1 MVLKRGAY
9 LLLLAALLLTLLP
22 GPVQA
27 DVAGTVALAQV
38 IFDGPLDALGLPVMA
53 HWQSAAGSEV
63 VLVIAPLA
71 ELESAGVP
79 FRVLDADAQPGAYYL
94 AHRRPERMG
103 ALQPGM
109 FDIGRVLWVDGSR
122 LLVRAT
128 QAQAERLIPLG
139 FELQWLGDQPLV
151 LTAPRAAPT
160 AALAHDESLVGEI
173 LAQVTERTLRN
184 SVSGLSGETSVIVGG
199 APYTITTRFTNS
211 GTSIAKATQYT
222 YEQFAALGLGVGY
235 HYWTRSGYSNRN
247 VIGVITGTT
256 QPQEIVLITAH
267 LDSVSNRDTPSNNP
281 APGADDN
288 ASGSAAVLLAADIL
302 SRYYLDRTVRFV
314 LFTGE
319 EQGLLGSYE
328 YANMAANAGDNIVA
342 VYNMDMLAWDAI
354 GGPDLDLFTRTTSN
368 PGYAGDIAIANTF
381 VSIVNTYNLSLTPNI
396 RRTGMGSS
404 DHYPFWVRGFPA
416 ILAIE
421 DYTGGDFNT
430 HYHRSTDRLQHFNMP
445 YYVNFVKASMGT
457 AARLAGV
464 TRRYPFTV
472 TTKAEPATVLTEETL
487 TYTVTLTNTALAPT
501 TGMVVSA
508 ALPAGTSFL
517 GASAGGV
524 LEGDKVYWRDHTLTP
539 GATATLTYQVQVGC
553 VPSGTLLV
561 GGATHATASGWPIA
575 VSGAP
580 AITTVTALLPEA
592 AFDLTQPVIRAY
604 PALFSNASSHAAI
617 YLWDFGDGVTSTLA
631 APTHTYTTTGA
642 FTATLTASNACFTD
656 VASRQVMVD
665 DYAVALTLVSAEG
678 AIAPG
683 AAITYTL
690 RLTNTGTLSDS
701 FALQA
706 SDNGWLTTLSTSN
719 VGPLS
724 PGAGAVFSATVTA
737 PPDATP
743 GSTHLVTVTA
753 TSMADPRPLPASATA
768 QLRALA
774 LRVLYLPLLLLE
786 FGGAP

>member
-9 LLLLAALLLTLLP
+9 LLLLAALLLALLP
-22 GPVQA
+22 GPAQA
-27 DVAGTVALAQV
+27 DVAGGLALAQV
-38 IFDGPLDALGLPVMA
+38 IFDGPLEALALPVMA
-53 HWQSAAGSEV
+53 HWQSAAGPEV
-63 VLVIAPLA
+63 ALVIAPLA
-71 ELESAGVP
+71 ELESARIP
-79 FRVLDADAQPGAYYL
+79 FRVLDAEARPGAYYL
-94 AHRRPERMG
+94 AHRRPERAG

-151 LTAPRAAPT
+151 LTTPRAAPT
-160 AALAHDESLVGEI
+160 ATLAHDESLVGEI

-184 SVSGLSGETSVIVGG
+184 SVSGLSGETAVTVGG
-199 APYTITTRFTNS
+199 APYTLTTRFTNS
-211 GTSIAKATQYT
+211 GTPIAKATQYA
-222 YEQFAALGLGVGY
+222 YEQLAALGLGVGY

-256 QPQEIVLITAH
+256 QANEIVLIVAH

-328 YANMAANAGDNIVA
+328 YANLVANAGDNIVA
-342 VYNMDMLAWDAI
+342 VYNMDMLAWDAL

-368 PGYAGDIAIANTF
+368 PGYPGDIAIANTF
-381 VSIVNTYNLSLTPNI
+381 VSIVNTYALPLTPNI

-430 HYHRSTDRLQHFNMP
+430 HYHRSTDRLQYFNMP
-445 YYVNFVKASMGT
+445 YYTNFVKASIGT

-464 TRRYPFTV
+464 TRRYPFALRTTV
-472 TTKAEPATVLTEETL
+472 KPEISLTEGVL
-487 TYTVTLTNTALAPT
+487 TYTVWLTNTALAPT

-517 GASAGGV
+517 GASADGV
-524 LEGDKVYWRDHTLTP
+524 VEGDQVVWREHTLAP
-539 GATATLTYQVQVGC
+539 GTTLSLTYQVQVGC

-561 GGATHATASGWPIA
+561 GGATRATAAGWPVA
-575 VSGAP
+575 ASGAP
-580 AITTVTALLPEA
+580 VTTTVTARLPQA
-592 AFDLTQPVIRAY
+592 AFDLTVPVIRAQ
-604 PALFSNASSHAAI
+604 PTAFSNASVEATT
-617 YLWDFGDGVTSTLA
+617 YLWNFGDGVTSTLT
-631 APTHTYTTTGA
+631 APTHTYAMTGM
-642 FTATLTASNACFTD
+642 FTPTLTASNACFAD
-656 VASRQVMVD
+656 MASRQVTVH
-665 DYAVALTLVSAEG
+665 DYAVDLALISTEG
-678 AIAPG
+678 AVIPG
-683 AAITYTL
+683 GTITYTL
-690 RLTNTGTLSDS
+690 QLTNTGTLSDS
-701 FALQA
+701 FALEIFE
-706 SDNGWLTTLSTSN
+706 NGWMASLSSIEI
-719 VGPLS
+719 GPLA
-724 PGAGAVFSATVTA
+724 PGAGTQFFATVTA
-737 PPDATP
+737 PPQAVP
-743 GSTHLVTVTA
+743 GSMHLVTVRA
-753 TSMADPRPLPASATA
+753 TSLGDPRTPPARATV
-768 QLRALA
+768 QVCTLA
-774 LRVLYLPLLLLE
+774 LRVIYLPLLLSE
-786 FGGAP
+786 VGGAP